1 MTSRL
6 KVFVIIALIGF
17 LAGILAQVTATF
29 VIPAIAG
36 AMPSLGVAVP
46 YLIAGFAGAV
56 ITVLIVGVWAY
67 LTSRKEAF

>member
-17 LAGILAQVTATF
+17 LAGVLAQVVATY
-29 VIPAIAG
+29 VIPAIQNAL
-36 AMPSLGVAVP
+36 PSLGDIAP

-56 ITVLIVGVWAY
+56 ITVLIVAAWAY
-67 LTSRKEAF
+67 LTGRKESY